1 VLTFSEAQV
10 YIFLHDFLIFG
21 WRRNCFY
28 YLNFKEKNMERV
40 LALQSLSEDV
50 SLETGTA
57 ESTRSAVC
65 STESNGTGASSCSI
79 ACKDSEEM
87 EW

>member
-1 VLTFSEAQV
+1 
-10 YIFLHDFLIFG
+10 
-21 WRRNCFY
+21 
-28 YLNFKEKNMERV
+28 MERI
-40 LALQSLSEDV
+40 LALQSLAEDV
-50 SLETGTA
+50 SVDAGAA

-79 ACKDSEEM
+79 ACKDSDEM